1 VILWVQG
8 RKRKKRTSIEVT
20 VKGALES
27 HFIKQPKPSAQEIA
41 HLADHLQL
49 EKEVVRVWFCNRRQK
64 EKRMTPVIGPNG
76 ELLSGP
82 GVDQVDQGGA
92 DSDSA
97 VVGSG
102 TGCCSPAPDR
112 CSPVGVA
119 SSSPADRQSP
129 PGLMLPYRRAGQ
141 SGAGYQ
147 MASARLSP
155 CAPVSA
161 LHHQRLH
168 CTGGAASGNAVPSSL
183 QQLTSLYGDASQHL
197 LRQHHLHQ
205 QQTLHH

>member
-1 VILWVQG
+1 
-8 RKRKKRTSIEVT
+8 VT

-82 GVDQVDQGGA
+82 DAAEAGA

-97 VVGSG
+97 AVGSA
-102 TGCCSPAPDR
+102 CSPPEDR
-112 CSPVGVA
+112 CSPAGTGRG
-119 SSSPADRQSP
+119 SSPGERGPS
-129 PGLMLPYRRAGQ
+129 PGLLLGAAYRQ
-141 SGAGYQ
+141 PPSYQ
-147 MASARLSP
+147 LARLSP
-155 CAPVSA
+155 CAPVST
-161 LHHQRLH
+161 LHHQRLQG
-168 CTGGAASGNAVPSSL
+168 CVGPAAAAAASAAVVPSSL
-183 QQLTSLYGDASQHL
+183 QQLTSLYGDAGQHL

-205 QQTLHH
+205 QQHQHHQPHMLHH